1 MIYTQTPTTMKKQRV
16 KSVYAN
22 STHSFANRVSQ
33 RNYYV
38 VHISF
43 EKDTNSYDDD
53 WYSIEDLVL
62 CSGFLQ
68 IKVPNKK

>member
-1 MIYTQTPTTMKKQRV
+1 MKKQRV

-33 RNYYV
+33 RNRYV

-43 EKDTNSYDDD
+43 VKDTRKRQNN
-53 WYSIEDLVL
+53 EDRD
-62 CSGFLQ
+62 
-68 IKVPNKK
+68 